1 MKGQNLKPL
10 LVTAAKEYTKH
21 NATNSNLSFAIR
33 KRLIWI
39 AYRMRNDAHQ
49 LCHSKEILHQFG
61 ADIERLRTIVKFG
74 GDL

>member
-21 NATNSNLSFAIR
+21 NATNSNLSFTIR

-39 AYRMRNDAHQ
+39 ANQMKSDAHQ
-49 LCHSKEILHQFG
+49 LNHSNEIL
-61 ADIERLRTIVKFG
+61 LRFRTEIDKLRIVVKSG